1 VNSTTEF
8 PLKITTPSVVGV
20 ASGDSANTA
29 EMVRNKKAARVRV
42 YFSGIG
48 KENGIFRLVLLEI
61 NRGFAGEKNI
71 ERVSLPSD

>member
-1 VNSTTEF
+1 
-8 PLKITTPSVVGV
+8 
-20 ASGDSANTA
+20 
-29 EMVRNKKAARVRV
+29 MVRNKKAARVRV